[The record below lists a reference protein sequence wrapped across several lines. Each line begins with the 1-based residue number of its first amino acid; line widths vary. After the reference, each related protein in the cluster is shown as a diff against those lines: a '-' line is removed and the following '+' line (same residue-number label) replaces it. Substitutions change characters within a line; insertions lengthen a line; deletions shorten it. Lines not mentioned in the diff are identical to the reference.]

1 MNKRINMYAVVLLGT
16 IVLSQNIAHGA
27 NAAASSGV
35 SPVMK
40 TTATNAAPFTLDKL
54 GSIALKSNVSV
65 KLTEMDVFAQPGGNI
80 LTYTLIY
87 SNGTSN
93 RVDLIDYF
101 TKVTTTGGTVIQGKP
116 VTGDAG
122 KKMVPAKSSQTVTYY
137 VNIGKAAKVN
147 GVKVSI
153 FGWDFNSA
161 NYQKRL
167 GGFTTP
173 GSYSSLVPQ
182 GQSQKIMM
190 NNLPVTTQAESLQKI
205 QMNGKIYM
213 KIGVSLANWGTKVL
227 IDPDYKAYLKSS
239 GGSVF
244 DLKLEDAS
252 SSYKVQPQEKKTI
265 YYLAEVPS
273 YMKTDN
279 MILQFALEDPTLK
292 MNLPVKSFKLPDLTA
307 ADSAVADYAVKKIS
321 IANNA
326 VETQLKS
333 AAVYSENES
342 AKWSMQFRVK
352 NLGNKPVTLPAYELA
367 IKAAEGFSIPVNS
380 KGLANLN
387 IKPLEEKIIDLSG
400 IVPLKLNQGTLQLL
414 LTEPAVDGKV
424 VFPTA
429 RYKIPY
435 SPESNNTLGI
445 EYLFENSHGKF
456 GVKLDSIQR
465 LPWADG
471 DQITAKI
478 SIRNASLNTV
488 QLPSLKAL
496 VKAGMNDLSGT
507 ARMVVNNTLTS
518 LAPTETTEMYV
529 LAKVPY
535 SYSFSQLRIILQETS
550 GDDVTKFLSLNTN
563 AVNTMMNTV
572 PAGGS
577 YQINTIGQKAEV
589 KERRSHAYTDN
600 SSNLIYTELE
610 MISEEPRQSRQAQLV
625 AYYKTND
632 NQFYEAKVSQSS
644 NSTIPN
650 GKNLVT
656 VWSKIPQNV
665 NTSDLVLYVG
675 EGIAE
680 DKSTESPGS
689 MTGYIN
695 AVGLSLNPTGVKP
708 LSNMKNVDLFP
719 YNLSI
724 TKAEGTLTEG
734 SDTIDT
740 VINYSLTKNNEYETG
755 TYEHKLVLELTDP
768 YGQSTEKTLT
778 PGTDWTIGN
787 NKSYSTTLNSSLF
800 KKLTGGSIRMN
811 LYDEF
816 QGRRILVGSQS
827 YPIIYEKAPKEVNE

>member
-1 MNKRINMYAVVLLGT
+1 MNKRINTYAVVLLGI
-16 IVLSQNIAHGA
+16 IVLSQYIAHDA
-27 NAAASSGV
+27 NAASSGV
-35 SPVMK
+35 SPVTK
-40 TTATNAAPFTLDKL
+40 STTAAFMLDKL
-54 GSIALKSNVSV
+54 GSITLKSNVSV
-65 KLTEMDVFAQPGGNI
+65 KLTDMDVFTQPGGNI

-101 TKVTTTGGTVIQGKP
+101 TKITTTGGTVIQGKS
-116 VTGDAG
+116 VTIDAG

-137 VNIGKAAKVN
+137 VHIGKAIKLN

-167 GGFTTP
+167 GVFTTP
-173 GSYSSLVPQ
+173 GGYTSLVPQ

-190 NNLPVTTQAESLQKI
+190 NNLPVTTKAESLQKI
-205 QMNGKIYM
+205 QMNGKVYM
-213 KIGVSLANWGTKVL
+213 KIGVSLANLGTKVL
-227 IDPDYKAYLKSS
+227 INPDYKAYLKSS

-244 DLKLEDAS
+244 ELKLEDAS
-252 SSYKVQPQEKKTI
+252 SNYKVQPQEKKTI

-279 MILQFALEDPTLK
+279 MTLQFAYEDPTLK
-292 MNLPVKSFKLPDLTA
+292 MNLPVKSFKLPGLKA
-307 ADSAVADYAVKKIS
+307 ADSAVADYAVKKIF

-333 AAVYSENES
+333 AAVYAENES
-342 AKWSMQFRVK
+342 AKWSLQFRIK
-352 NLGNKPVTLPAYELA
+352 NLGNKSVTLPAYELA

-380 KGLANLN
+380 NGLANLT

-400 IVPLKLNQGTLQLL
+400 VVPLKLNQSALQLL
-414 LTEPAVDGKV
+414 LTEPSIDGKV

-429 RYKIPY
+429 YYKIPY
-435 SPESNNTLGI
+435 SQESNNTLGI
-445 EYLFENSHGKF
+445 EYLIENNHGKF

-465 LPWADG
+465 LPWAEG

-488 QLPSLKAL
+488 QLPTLQAL

-507 ARMVVNNTLTS
+507 VQIVTKNTLTS
-518 LAPTETTEMYV
+518 LAPSETTEMYV
-529 LAKVPY
+529 LARVPY

-550 GDDVTKFLSLNTN
+550 GDDVTKFLSMNTN

-572 PAGGS
+572 KAGGS
-577 YQINTIGQKAEV
+577 YHINTNGQKAEV
-589 KERRSHAYTDN
+589 KERRSNAYSDN

-610 MISEEPRQSRQAQLV
+610 TISEEPRQSKQAQLV
-625 AYYKTND
+625 AYYKTPD

-665 NTSDLVLYVG
+665 NTSDLVLYIG

-695 AVGLSLNPTGVKP
+695 AVGLSLNPIAAKP
-708 LSNMKNVDLFP
+708 SSNLKNVDLFP

-724 TKAEGTLTEG
+724 TKAEGTLAEG
-734 SDTIDT
+734 SDTINT

-755 TYEHKLVLELTDP
+755 TYEHKLVLELTDS

-778 PGTDWTIGN
+778 FGTDWTIGN
-787 NKSYSTTLNSSLF
+787 NKSYSTALNSSLY

-816 QGRRILVGSQS
+816 QGRRILMGSQS